1 MGCSKTLLGQ
11 GMASCSK
18 ISALCYPAIAAE
30 PRGSGSF
37 AGPVCP
43 FLPEGLRLCWK
54 ATFFGIHVALLQE
67 HQHPARSAIASMHP
81 AGEDWA
87 KEKRGAA

>member
-1 MGCSKTLLGQ
+1 
-11 GMASCSK
+11 MASCSK

-43 FLPEGLRLCWK
+43 FLPEGLRLSRRFSYRLCWK